1 MAASLIKEYKKLI
14 YRKTQIELDLPS
26 LVHGYISK
34 KTIRGK
40 KYLYLQSRNS
50 GKLTSRYLKSDE
62 IETIA
67 KQLALRKKYKA
78 ELPGLIIRLKELE
91 QAAQLLDKGISR
103 ELMLLKISSGMDNL
117 DTAQKERS
125 SSFAIAMNAIE
136 GVPVSEQTAQ
146 DIIDWQHGSKSF
158 LAVFK
163 AALRRYGLP
172 QQVDHA

>member
-14 YRKTQIELDLPS
+14 CRKAQIELELPA

-40 KYLYLQSRNS
+40 KYLYLQSRIS
-50 GKLTSRYLKSDE
+50 GKLISRYLKSDE

-67 KQLALRKKYKA
+67 KQLALRKKYEA

-91 QAAQLLDKGISR
+91 QAAQLLDKGFSR
-103 ELMLLKISSGMDNL
+103 ELMLLKISAGMDIL

-125 SSFAIAMNAIE
+125 ASFASAMNAIE
-136 GVPVSEQTAQ
+136 GFPVSEQTAQ
-146 DIIDWQHGSKSF
+146 DITDWQQGNKSF

-163 AALRRYGLP
+163 AALQRYGF
-172 QQVDHA
+172 ATAG